1 MKTSISIFQ
10 YGILLCI
17 VILIQITGIVIS
29 FVFQE
34 DAEKYIK
41 EGITKSLAAYGG
53 IKPEEEA
60 YTTALNLAQVTSFTL
75 PSLNMTH
82 VDLMGTGQFISKQF
96 ISHLLI
102 LIQVTAMA
110 ELGFS

>member
-1 MKTSISIFQ
+1 MHFQQYELFSTMKTSISIFQ

-53 IKPEEEA
+53 TKSEEEA
-60 YTTALNLAQVTSFTL
+60 YTTALNLAQVTSYL
-75 PSLNMTH
+75 RC
-82 VDLMGTGQFISKQF
+82 
-96 ISHLLI
+96 
-102 LIQVTAMA
+102 QV
-110 ELGFS
+110 